1 MDKENNIKEKFK
13 QALISTVKVISDDYK
28 INIVKKNASSQNFNF
43 FELDNLNNKQDFIRF
58 RAEADS
64 EALRKK
70 FSNKDGFAWG
80 VNTTVEALK
89 PDIEWQLNNHE
100 GVFTLTKWEA
110 PQPTSQELREEYIRQ
125 QTIAECIDYFRNNK
139 IEALKILFKKNY
151 SV

>member
-43 FELDNLNNKQDFIRF
+43 FELDNLNSKQDFIRF

-70 FSNKDGFAWG
+70 FSKKVTRNLKTSMKDVNFIVLSPGISLKKTKHKKRDVGFSS
-80 VNTTVEALK
+80 
-89 PDIEWQLNNHE
+89 NHCKSL
-100 GVFTLTKWEA
+100 V
-110 PQPTSQELREEYIRQ
+110 I
-125 QTIAECIDYFRNNK
+125 
-139 IEALKILFKKNY
+139 Y
-151 SV
+151 SKDSK

>member
-1 MDKENNIKEKFK
+1 MTK
-13 QALISTVKVISDDYK
+13 LTVKKRI
-28 INIVKKNASSQNFNF
+28 
-43 FELDNLNNKQDFIRF
+43 
-58 RAEADS
+58 
-64 EALRKK
+64 KK

-80 VNTTVEALK
+80 VNTAVEALK